1 MAIEAFIF
9 DVFGTCVDWRGGV
22 ARAVEEQPKLK
33 AAGIDAIAFADAWR
47 DRYQPAMEKIR
58 SGARGYTDLDVL
70 HRENL
75 DATLAAFGA
84 GSLLDDVER
93 GDLNRAWERLP
104 PWPDVVEG
112 LARLRQG
119 FLVAACSNGS
129 IALMA
134 HLARFGG
141 LPWDCILGAGVAR
154 AFKPDRDVY
163 LRSCGALR
171 LDPAQVVMVA
181 AHNDDL
187 AAARAAGLKT
197 AFVPRP
203 TEEHAPAS
211 DWDFVATS
219 FPELAAQAAG

>member
-1 MAIEAFIF
+1 MAIQAFIF

-22 ARAVEEQPKLK
+22 ASVVEAEPKLK
-33 AAGIDAIAFADAWR
+33 AAAVDALAFAEAWR
-47 DRYQPAMEKIR
+47 DRYQPAMQKIR

-75 DATLAAFGA
+75 DATLAAFGL
-84 GSLLDDVER
+84 GELLDEVER
-93 GDLNRAWERLP
+93 AALNRAWEQLP
-104 PWPDVVEG
+104 PWPDVAEG

-154 AFKPDRDVY
+154 AFKPDREVY
-163 LRSCGALR
+163 LRSAAALR
-171 LDPAQVVMVA
+171 LDPGEVVMVA

-203 TEEHAPAS
+203 TEDRTPAS
-211 DWDFVATS
+211 DWDFVAADLNA
-219 FPELAAQAAG
+219 LAAQAGV